1 MLNYFSDF
9 HFDPVSDKIV
19 FENGIRFCFSLLMG
33 MGGNKLG
40 NKLENSSSDRNI
52 STRHKTRIRHSTS
65 GASSTYH
72 RRTRAAAAAAVSRYP
87 LAHNLGPHHEPMGS
101 DNDVTTAKALPVSS
115 QSRLQH
121 SPDTK
126 HTAVPFV
133 EERTA
138 AV

>member
-1 MLNYFSDF
+1 MASGFVFPYF
-9 HFDPVSDKIV
+9 
-19 FENGIRFCFSLLMG
+19 
-33 MGGNKLG
+33 MGGNKLR

-52 STRHKTRIRHSTS
+52 STRHKTRIRHSTC

-72 RRTRAAAAAAVSRYP
+72 RRTRAAAAAVSRYP